1 MKLYIARHTSVD
13 VPQGTCYGHTD
24 VPLRNTFNEEAE
36 AVKQKL
42 DGLHFDKVYTSPLS
56 RCIRLA
62 SFCGFE
68 WRALNSYLS
77 ESYTVYTIDLLG
89 CGRSEK
95 PNLTYTNYLYVQL
108 IADFIKS
115 EIGHRTNVIAS
126 GTSSSIAIMACSN
139 SPELFDQMLF
149 INPESVHSSGLY
161 PGKNAKLYKLIL
173 DMPVIGTLIYNISCS
188 RNTIKKDFLSKY
200 FSGKVPVIVAGTWPP
215 TTSRGEGVTVK

>member
-68 WRALNSYLS
+68 NAIREKRIMEINFGEWEMKPFDSIIDPRLQDWFNDFIHVRPTGG
-77 ESYTVYTIDLLG
+77 ESFIDLYSRVTQFLEELKKEETGNVLLFAHGGILVCTQVYTG
-89 CGRSEK
+89 MTEMSKAFEFVPPYGSVAE
-95 PNLTYTNYLYVQL
+95 
-108 IADFIKS
+108 F
-115 EIGHRTNVIAS
+115 
-126 GTSSSIAIMACSN
+126 
-139 SPELFDQMLF
+139 EL
-149 INPESVHSSGLY
+149 
-161 PGKNAKLYKLIL
+161 
-173 DMPVIGTLIYNISCS
+173 
-188 RNTIKKDFLSKY
+188 
-200 FSGKVPVIVAGTWPP
+200 
-215 TTSRGEGVTVK
+215 